1 MTAATATNTVRIV
14 VGVDLSETGD
24 NALREAMRL
33 ARTLGQTEL
42 HVANVIRTERSLHDA
57 ARLAEISTELRGRVD
72 ELRGHVQ
79 SVCAPP
85 SQGEPFTQETVFHVR
100 LGEPAEALHQVA
112 VDVDADLI
120 VVGTHGRS
128 GVEKLILG
136 SVAEALVR
144 NARVPVVIAHPKSL
158 AELKRSDRVE
168 PPRPGVPVHGTG
180 LMTDRLHLEF
190 LPRTSHISGLI

>member
-1 MTAATATNTVRIV
+1 MTEVTATKTVRIV
-14 VGVDLSETGD
+14 AGVDMSETGD

-33 ARTLGQTEL
+33 ARALGQTEL
-42 HVANVIRTERSLHDA
+42 HVANVIRTDRSLHDA
-57 ARLAEISTELRGRVD
+57 QRLAEVSTELRGRVD

-79 SVCAPP
+79 SVCAPT
-85 SQGEPFTQETVFHVR
+85 SQEEPFTQETVFHVR

-120 VVGTHGRS
+120 VVGTHARKGI
-128 GVEKLILG
+128 EKLILG
-136 SVAEALVR
+136 SVAESLIGI
-144 NARVPVVIAHPKSL
+144 ARVPVVIAHPKAL
-158 AELKRSDRVE
+158 GNLRRSDRVE